1 VKIPRDKSTTNTY
14 STLILFFSAISTNLT
29 SLFLYSLH
37 NSRHDP
43 HTASI
48 FNLVDRVLFYTYI
61 LSFEAVAYIFI
72 VMESYPGELLVGVFP
87 LVFCVDATLQ
97 NKQLNNNDEETK
109 TNRRSQFDKFL
120 DAIAASSS
128 TDDNDSDSPLMRKV
142 EEEQSDNEDELL
154 LSGGAAVTNISRRVS
169 NRSEGDV
176 AAYSP
181 EKGNHRGRRFSGAR
195 LSPFPLKR
203 IGRNNSRKSRNKKNA
218 NDDKTITTAS
228 GGSDNFSI
236 TSTANVTTNIGIN
249 ISPSFAEALQ
259 QGQSFFQ
266 RARIVSTSTR
276 HGFPPSKDPTGKSN
290 RVIAITG
297 ERGGSTTVEVMQQQR
312 HNRLQ
317 ASRLISA
324 NRKRPIDGILPSGWL
339 EKHAAALPS
348 VILVVTQIHHQ
359 QQQNSQQDDLLLEA
373 IENLQYSLAPKRRV
387 DVKVVALV
395 QEGVSSIIADQ
406 WSQGIIDRLP
416 SFVTNKDGAVTLVHE
431 RELQLDD
438 RSAAAAVG
446 AGAGVGSDKNITAN
460 AAVPRLHKT
469 IQRSSLRYYKDRS
482 REVKNKLL
490 RLGPARRSPILLP
503 LSIRY
508 CFKAAVFYEF
518 QWKQEKS
525 LKYMVEAYRLVE
537 TYYRYLLQQ
546 REVAQDDDDGGDEYS
561 EDDDDDDEGD
571 DELPV
576 IPDISASQNKYNEE
590 VGGGEEGVELS
601 LTTAT
606 TASSKD
612 RGVSSEDSDS
622 FLYHGGGPPPSEDM
636 IYQCRAIADWLNFK
650 ILQSGLVSNT
660 KGGLVAASVQWQR
673 HAQAFCCP
681 RRSFIRTTIA
691 PWLDW
696 SYVAQQRI
704 VFSQLLERYPARAL
718 GELGTSSKSSA
729 AGGGGEF
736 DEVLMRCCPW
746 RTYEAAAEA
755 LLKAGYQI
763 KLVSEEGL
771 STSGKDNNDRIRY
784 VGGIDHEGFRPCFE
798 EESKKN
804 HQERALNCALRGI
817 ALYDKEVENFRKA
830 NDLIHW
836 SRSGARLHYLAGGAL
851 LGLNRHS
858 EATSHLEKSVK
869 LCEGWNYLESLIQR
883 LLIECYEKE
892 ENLAYDETGSVDE
905 SSRQVRT
912 SFLLDS
918 YFNAKL
924 RYNEMIR
931 ALEKLTRLNGLSSD
945 ECIQWNRD
953 CIDEADPT
961 LPFSFTITFPNYTHA
976 TAGNKVKASVWLRS
990 NMDYTVNVNRLS
1002 ILSFFGP
1009 LSIPSVHLS
1018 SAKNANEVHND
1029 GLTIQPNETIEF
1041 NTELTLPIDLNQN
1054 DIDGKTG
1061 NSSAVK
1067 NARPRT
1073 SGITAAAGTRFA
1085 LEDEYVSKSGARSWS
1100 LRCLGGKPLHCE
1112 GINMVFYPVDTIT
1125 ATSTTSDE
1133 NNNKVELTIK
1143 VKERKM
1149 QANTK
1154 RTTFEENN
1162 YISSAWKRPLSLPM
1176 SRGPRCLRLLPPS
1189 ANMTVTNFTKELTN
1203 GKALEGTIN
1212 RIVLKLKAAENET
1225 CANVMIRVK
1234 CSSVLT
1240 TDDGKKKRIS
1250 VKDDDVSTENED
1262 VEDKKNPR
1270 VRTPVLVKQDASS
1283 KTLATDF
1290 GYILPYGWAL
1300 DGDGQDGNDEYT
1312 MVVPMLKAGAATYA
1326 YFDLYRPTS
1335 EPIRIEGR
1343 EEDIT
1348 KEMIESDNYNC
1359 QTKVNLSIRY
1369 DPKKIGDDAAPE
1381 IDDHVSLD
1389 HNVTVLWSSPIS
1401 VAFSSNSRDA
1411 YPSGNRHPSNSV
1423 AMKTPYPTPEKE
1435 LILIDK
1441 EQMLTKGVIEAAASL
1456 DGLNVEIDQVRFT
1469 DNESENPH
1477 CGFKLISGH
1486 GDDGTLYKGETNN
1499 PCRTLSIGSK
1509 ISFAWMAEVTMEDA
1523 YREERLAASLGTIS
1537 INWQPSSME
1546 LPEEVKVMRE
1556 DDVVGTHG
1564 PLKLHTPST
1573 CHFRGPLCYIES
1585 APFEAKSE
1593 RLPDSIQVAIP
1604 FEVTYTIKNTTP
1616 LDQDVEMLL
1625 KDESNESFLISG
1637 IVNKR
1642 TSLGPYESHSFS
1654 YTAIP
1659 MRVGEVDLPAIS
1671 ISSKRYKTW
1680 VVNEASERRSIYVLP

>member
-1 VKIPRDKSTTNTY
+1 
-14 STLILFFSAISTNLT
+14 
-29 SLFLYSLH
+29 
-37 NSRHDP
+37 
-43 HTASI
+43 
-48 FNLVDRVLFYTYI
+48 
-61 LSFEAVAYIFI
+61 
-72 VMESYPGELLVGVFP
+72 MESYPGELLVGVFP

-97 NKQLNNNDEETK
+97 NKQLNNNDNNNSNNEETK

-128 TDDNDSDSPLMRKV
+128 TDDYDGDSPLMQKV
-142 EEEQSDNEDELL
+142 EEEQSDNEDEIL
-154 LSGGAAVTNISRRVS
+154 LSGGAAVANSSRRAS
-169 NRSEGDV
+169 NRSKKEGGGGGGDT
-176 AAYSP
+176 ATYSL
-181 EKGNHRGRRFSGAR
+181 EKGNHRGRKFSGAS

-203 IGRNNSRKSRNKKNA
+203 IGRNNLRNSRNKKKA

-236 TSTANVTTNIGIN
+236 TSTANITTNIGID

-276 HGFPPSKDPTGKSN
+276 HGFPPSKDPTGTSN

-297 ERGGSTTVEVMQQQR
+297 EKGGSTTVEVMQQQR

-317 ASRLISA
+317 TSRLISA
-324 NRKRPIDGILPSGWL
+324 TQKRPIDGILPSGWL

-359 QQQNSQQDDLLLEA
+359 QPQNSQQDDLLLEA
-373 IENLQYSLAPKRRV
+373 IENLQYSLAPKRKV

-395 QEGVSSIIADQ
+395 QEGVSPIIADQ

-438 RSAAAAVG
+438 RSAT
-446 AGAGVGSDKNITAN
+446 AGVGNGSVNKNIAAN

-508 CFKAAVFYEF
+508 CFKAAIFYEF
-518 QWKQEKS
+518 QWRQEKS

-546 REVAQDDDDGGDEYS
+546 REVAQDDEDGGDEYS
-561 EDDDDDDEGD
+561 EDDDDNDDEHD
-571 DELPV
+571 DELLV
-576 IPDISASQNKYNEE
+576 NPDISASQNKYNEE
-590 VGGGEEGVELS
+590 LCGGEEGVELS
-601 LTTAT
+601 LTTAN

-660 KGGLVAASVQWQR
+660 TGGLVAASVQWQR

-681 RRSFIRTTIA
+681 RRSFIRTTVA

-718 GELGTSSKSSA
+718 GELGTSSKSPA
-729 AGGGGEF
+729 AGGGEF

-746 RTYEAAAEA
+746 RTYEVAAEA

-763 KLVSEEGL
+763 KLASAQAL
-771 STSGKDNNDRIRY
+771 SASGKDNNDRIRY

-817 ALYDKEVENFRKA
+817 ALYGKEVEKFKKA
-830 NDLIHW
+830 NSLIYW

-858 EATSHLEKSVK
+858 EATPHLEKAVK
-869 LCEGWNYLESLIQR
+869 LCEGWNYLESLIRR
-883 LLIECYEKE
+883 LLVECYVK
-892 ENLAYDETGSVDE
+892 ENLDYGEIGSVDE
-905 SSRQVRT
+905 SSREART
-912 SFLLDS
+912 SFLLDT
-918 YFNAKL
+918 YFNTKL
-924 RYNEMIR
+924 RYNDMIR
-931 ALEKLTRLNGLSSD
+931 AVEKIKGLNRLSGD

-953 CIDEADPT
+953 CINETDPT
-961 LPFSFTITFPNYTHA
+961 LPFSFTLTFPNYTHA

-1009 LSIPSVHLS
+1009 LPIPSLDLS
-1018 SAKNANEVHND
+1018 SAKH
-1029 GLTIQPNETIEF
+1029 GLTIQPNETVEL
-1041 NTELTLPIDLNQN
+1041 NTELTLPVDLNQN
-1054 DIDGKTG
+1054 GIDGKTG
-1061 NSSAVK
+1061 NASDVK

-1085 LEDEYVSKSGARSWS
+1085 LENEYVSKSGARSWS
-1100 LRCLGGKPLHCE
+1100 LRCLGGKPLRCE
-1112 GINMVFYPVDTIT
+1112 GINMVFHPVNTIT
-1125 ATSTTSDE
+1125 DTSATSDE
-1133 NNNKVELTIK
+1133 NKNRIELTIK

-1154 RTTFEENN
+1154 RTTFEESN

-1176 SRGPRCLRLLPPS
+1176 SRGPRYLRLLPPS
-1189 ANMTVTNFTKELTN
+1189 ANMIVTNFTKETTN

-1225 CANVMIRVK
+1225 CANVMIRVN

-1240 TDDGKKKRIS
+1240 TNNGKKNRIS

-1283 KTLATDF
+1283 RTLATDF
-1290 GYILPYGWAL
+1290 GYILPDGWAL

-1312 MVVPMLKAGAATYA
+1312 MVVPMLKAGATTYA

-1369 DPKKIGDDAAPE
+1369 DPKKIGDDTAPE
-1381 IDDHVSLD
+1381 INDHVLLD
-1389 HNVTVLWSSPIS
+1389 HNATVIWSSPIS
-1401 VAFSSNSRDA
+1401 IAFSSNSRDA

-1423 AMKTPYPTPEKE
+1423 AMKTPYDTPEKE
-1435 LILIDK
+1435 LILIDN

-1456 DGLNVEIDQVRFT
+1456 DGLNVEIDRVRFT

-1499 PCRTLSIGSK
+1499 PCRILSIGSK
-1509 ISFAWMAEVTMEDA
+1509 ISFAWMAKVNMEDA

-1537 INWQPSSME
+1537 VNWQPSSMK

-1556 DDVVGTHG
+1556 DDLVGTHG

-1593 RLPDSIQVAIP
+1593 RLPDSIQVAVP

-1625 KDESNESFLISG
+1625 EDESNESFLISG

-1642 TSLGPYESHSFS
+1642 TSLGPYESHLFS

-1659 MRVGEVDLPAIS
+1659 MKVGEVDLPAIS
-1671 ISSKRYKTW
+1671 ISSKRYKAW
-1680 VVNEASERRSIYVLP
+1680 IVNEASERRSIYVLP